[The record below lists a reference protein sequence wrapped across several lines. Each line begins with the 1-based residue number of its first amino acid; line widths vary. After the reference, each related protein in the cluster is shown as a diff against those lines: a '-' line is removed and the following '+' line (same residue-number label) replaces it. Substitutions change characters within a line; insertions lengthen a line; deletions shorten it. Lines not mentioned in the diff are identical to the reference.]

1 MKKDQRIS
9 PLIFEKKAPSRAYL
23 DDLSVLRRED
33 AERMLG
39 TGVDVREIERIGTY
53 IQIDHSV
60 VHCHTKQDGLEV
72 MSTDEAVRRYPW
84 LENYRWRLVQ
94 ADKDEYTSYAR
105 EHALHG
111 YFIHALPGVKVTYPL
126 QACLY
131 IAAEGITQ
139 AVHNIVVVDEG
150 AELNLI
156 SGCASAHDARTGMHI
171 GISEFYVK
179 KNARLSFTMIHK
191 WGEKMHVRPR
201 SAALVEEDGVFISNY
216 ICLQA
221 VDTLQ
226 MYPVAYLEGSG
237 ATARFHS
244 ILVAPPESLMDVGS
258 GVVLRAPHT
267 RAESIARTITVG
279 GDIISRGRL
288 VGEAEGVKAHLECRG
303 LILAERGLIHAIP
316 ELEAKTAGAE
326 LSHEAAVGKIAQE
339 EIEYLM
345 ARGLNEE
352 EATATIVRGF
362 LNVQIE
368 GLPTELEAEINRAIT
383 ASQGSM
389 V

>member
-1 MKKDQRIS
+1 MN
-9 PLIFEKKAPSRAYL
+9 PHVFENQAPPRVYL
-23 DDLSVLRRED
+23 DDLRDLRRED
-33 AERMLG
+33 AQRMLS
-39 TGVDVREIERIGTY
+39 TGVDVTGKGRVGTY

-60 VHCHTKQDGLEV
+60 VHCQTKQDGLEV
-72 MSTDEAVRRYPW
+72 MSMAAAAERYPW
-84 LENYRWRLVQ
+84 LNDYRWRLVR
-94 ADKDEYTSYAR
+94 ADKDEYTAYAR
-105 EHALHG
+105 EYADLG

-156 SGCASAHDARTGMHI
+156 SGCASAHDVQTGMHI

-201 SAALVEEDGVFISNY
+201 SAALVEESGVFLSNY
-216 ICLQA
+216 ICLHA
-221 VDTLQ
+221 VDTLR
-226 MYPVAYLEGSG
+226 MYPMAYLDGPG

-244 ILVAPPESLMDVGS
+244 ILAAPPGSLMDVGS
-258 GVVLRAPHT
+258 GVVLRAPYA

-303 LILAERGLIHAIP
+303 LILAERGFIHAIP
-316 ELEAKTAGAE
+316 ELEARRAGAE
-326 LSHEAAVGKIAQE
+326 LSHEAAVGKIAPE

-362 LNVQIE
+362 LNVRIE
-368 GLPTELEAEINRAIT
+368 GLPAELQAEIDRAVT
-383 ASQGSM
+383 AGQESVG
-389 V
+389 